1 MNTISF
7 DKKAVQV
14 IAHRGVNKLEM
25 ENTLAAFVAAGNRS
39 YFGIETDVHV
49 TSDKK
54 FAIIHDDSTK
64 RVSASD
70 KVVEETTL
78 KELQSIPLYD
88 KVEGAYRTD
97 LYIPTLAEYISI
109 CKKYEKKAVL
119 ELKNRMQPDEIAQIV
134 GVAKAL
140 EYLDE
145 IIFISFSW
153 ENLIDLR
160 KIEPQQKAQFL
171 ISKNEEGLVEK
182 LVAEKL
188 DLDISHKALT
198 PELIDALHANGREVN
213 CWTVDDP
220 ADAEKYAAWGVDY
233 ITSNILE

>member
-14 IAHRGVNKLEM
+14 IAHRGVSKLEM

-97 LYIPTLAEYISI
+97 LYIPALAEYISI